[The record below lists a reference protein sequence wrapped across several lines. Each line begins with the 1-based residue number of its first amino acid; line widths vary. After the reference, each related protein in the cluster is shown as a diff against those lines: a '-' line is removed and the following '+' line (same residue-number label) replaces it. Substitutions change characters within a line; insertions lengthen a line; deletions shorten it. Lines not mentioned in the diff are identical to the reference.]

1 MVKSN
6 VRAMPRQRKPRV
18 PPELLEKLRDLERR
32 AREDSQKTAEV
43 FAKAERLQRRLRE
56 IYMSG

>member
-1 MVKSN
+1 
-6 VRAMPRQRKPRV
+6 MPRQRKPRV